1 MVSEHTPD
9 VEQQR
14 ENEAASPSVAPA
26 HAAGTD
32 PGCERETNEDR
43 YLVASADFGTGYFVF
58 DGMGGEPGGE
68 AAAQI
73 SADAIKEFYEQ
84 HSAAD
89 ADDAL
94 RDSIALAQRRLL
106 EMRAGLGKTG
116 MGTTV
121 VAACVNGSRVGIA
134 AVGDS
139 RAYKISDGTIVQLT
153 SDHTIV
159 QQLVDAGQLD
169 PQDALLHPQSHV
181 LTRCLGSEIS
191 FAVDLQSLWLWP
203 QKIGQ
208 RGDTL
213 VLCSDGLY
221 SLVSDEEMCE
231 VISGMSPTA
240 AVSRLISIARERGG
254 FDNITV
260 IIVPLNGKLRERPP
274 ATIADPEMR
283 PKSAIDPNGA
293 SLSGSERSS
302 DRGPRSNVK
311 SLQSL
316 SSGYGCHL
324 RNLVLLAGL
333 AGFAAMIS
341 FAILLML
348 RG

>member
-1 MVSEHTPD
+1 M
-9 VEQQR
+9 EQRR
-14 ENEAASPSVAPA
+14 EEKDARVPSAARD

-43 YLVASADFGTGYFVF
+43 YLVASAELATGYFVF

-73 SADAIKEFYEQ
+73 SADAVLEFFNM
-84 HSAAD
+84 HSVTD
-89 ADDAL
+89 AEEAL
-94 RDSIALAQRRLL
+94 RDSIGLAQRRLL
-106 EMRAGLGKTG
+106 EMRTAPGRGS

-121 VAACVNGSRVGIA
+121 VGACVNGARVGIA
-134 AVGDS
+134 SVGDS
-139 RAYKISDGTIVQLT
+139 RAYKISDGVIKQLT

-159 QQLVDAGQLD
+159 QQLVDAGHLD

-191 FAVDLQSLWLWP
+191 FAIDLISLWLWP
-203 QKIGQ
+203 TRIGQ
-208 RGDTL
+208 RGDVL

-221 SLVSDEEMCE
+221 SMVSDQEICD
-231 VISGMSPTA
+231 VIGEMSPSS
-240 AVSRLISIARERGG
+240 AVARLISIARERGG

-260 IIVPLNGKLRERPP
+260 IVVPLSGKLHDRPP
-274 ATIADPEMR
+274 AALAEPEIHPR
-283 PKSAIDPNGA
+283 SAIDPA
-293 SLSGSERSS
+293 RE
-302 DRGPRSNVK
+302 
-311 SLQSL
+311 L
-316 SSGYGCHL
+316 SSMQDHVTMPWRAGAKSNPRGIGRHV
-324 RNLVLLAGL
+324 RNLVLLASL
-333 AGFAAMIS
+333 AGFAAIVS

>member
-1 MVSEHTPD
+1 MASEHTLD
-9 VEQQR
+9 VEQRQEEQDAR
-14 ENEAASPSVAPA
+14 SPSATRA

-43 YLVASADFGTGYFVF
+43 YLVAPTDLGIGYFVF

-73 SADAIKEFYEQ
+73 SADSVLEFFDQ
-84 HSAAD
+84 HAVTD
-89 ADDAL
+89 AEEAL
-94 RDSIALAQRRLL
+94 RESIGLAQRRLL
-106 EMRAGLGKTG
+106 EMRAAPGRGS

-121 VAACVNGSRVGIA
+121 VGAYVNGSRVGIA
-134 AVGDS
+134 SVGDS
-139 RAYKISDGTIVQLT
+139 RAYKISDGVIEQLT

-159 QQLVDAGQLD
+159 QQLVDAGHLD

-191 FAVDLQSLWLWP
+191 FAIDSRSLWLWP
-203 QKIGQ
+203 SKIGQ
-208 RGDTL
+208 LGDVL

-221 SLVSDEEMCE
+221 SMVSDQEICE
-231 VISGMSPTA
+231 IIGQMSPDA
-240 AVSRLISIARERGG
+240 AVTRLISVARDRGG

-260 IIVPLNGKLRERPP
+260 IVVALNGKLHTRPP
-274 ATIADPEMR
+274 ATLAEPEIEPR
-283 PKSAIDPNGA
+283 STIDPANHLQTGEQVKTVRAA
-293 SLSGSERSS
+293 SI
-302 DRGPRSNVK
+302 RSNRA
-311 SLQSL
+311 
-316 SSGYGCHL
+316 GFGRHI

-333 AGFAAMIS
+333 AGFAAIVS